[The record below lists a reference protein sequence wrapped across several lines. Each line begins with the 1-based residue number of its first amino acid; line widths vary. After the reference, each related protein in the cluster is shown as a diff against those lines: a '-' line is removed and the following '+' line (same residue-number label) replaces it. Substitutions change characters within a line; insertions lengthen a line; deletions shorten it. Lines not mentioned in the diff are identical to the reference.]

1 MSATRMSA
9 LPRPPHKRDSIAR
22 CDEAIG
28 RRRPSP
34 DVTTRQTKSM
44 ILDIVPPP
52 LMVASVH
59 SGRNLFARGHTRGA
73 ARRGNDNHRV
83 EQAVRSGYN
92 ATMHWLQRWL
102 RQALSLTCMVFVVV
116 SLAPGSPSFA
126 QDEARV
132 HSIRVRAQLQQVLY
146 ETSSPVDLSVAAFS
160 VRPWQYS
167 PVSPGRLHLA
177 PPSLTTTGTQ
187 TTFHLEASP
196 DYPPRILWPHDR
208 RYGCQ
213 ILDIPPP
220 ALLLPSDL

>member
-1 MSATRMSA
+1 MAAATS
-9 LPRPPHKRDSIAR
+9 
-22 CDEAIG
+22 
-28 RRRPSP
+28 
-34 DVTTRQTKSM
+34 
-44 ILDIVPPP
+44 
-52 LMVASVH
+52 
-59 SGRNLFARGHTRGA
+59 FARGLTRGTFCGCHDA
-73 ARRGNDNHRV
+73 HRV
-83 EQAVRSGYN
+83 EQAVRRGYN

-102 RQALSLTCMVFVVV
+102 RQALSLTCMMFVVV

-167 PVSPGRLHLA
+167 PGSPGRLHLA

-187 TTFHLEASP
+187 TTVHREASP
-196 DYPPRILWPHDR
+196 GYPSRILWPQDR

-220 ALLLPSDL
+220 SLLPPSDL